1 MSVENRNFR
10 HSGAARGAPECGARS
25 STTFVEVIRGV
36 DIGLDS
42 FHPNLGFAI
51 FHSFSVG
58 VLERWVNYFLGFSL
72 TVSSCRHFY
81 LSMVR
86 FLRGRRS
93 NST

>member
-10 HSGAARGAPECGARS
+10 HSGAARGAPECGAHS

-51 FHSFSVG
+51 FHFSSVG
-58 VLERWVNYFLGFSL
+58 VLERWVNYFLGF
-72 TVSSCRHFY
+72 
-81 LSMVR
+81 
-86 FLRGRRS
+86 
-93 NST
+93 